1 MQPLRSKY
9 FISIT
14 ILKTTRNASLIN
26 RKWKKY
32 PNLKKKKKKKKNL
45 KSQKSQDVGLVGF
58 KNLADI

>member
-32 PNLKKKKKKKKNL
+32 PNLKKKNL